1 MKVLAVLALLAA
13 VGCHSGPPQPVDI
26 DASDMCSRCRM
37 AISQKRYAA
46 ELFDRDGNVFK
57 FDDIGCLL
65 HYAIQRHLNLKDHT
79 VFVMDYGTERWLGA
93 GRAVYVR
100 SGAIPSPMS
109 GGLAAF
115 ADRPR
120 AEEFASTVQG
130 RVLAFEELWIGP
142 S

>member
-1 MKVLAVLALLAA
+1 MKALAVLALLAL
-13 VGCHSGPPQPVDI
+13 VGCHSGPPRPVDI

-46 ELFDRDGNVFK
+46 ELFDRDGNIFK

-65 HYAIQRHLNLKDHT
+65 HYAAQRHLELKDHT
-79 VFVMDYGTERWLGA
+79 VFVIDYGTGRWLTA
-93 GRAVYVR
+93 AQAVYVR
-100 SGAIPSPMS
+100 SEAIPSPMS

-115 ADRPR
+115 ADRSR
-120 AEEFASTVQG
+120 ADEFASSVQG
-130 RVLAFEELWIGP
+130 RVLVFEELWIGQ